1 MLRRLASWAMIGG
14 ALLYWQ
20 KKREQ
25 SAYGRSPAKPTIEE
39 KTRWEA
45 EGGALPRT
53 GAQLGPDPAVSAVS
67 VAQPE
72 RAKVMS
78 GTPNF

>member
-1 MLRRLASWAMIGG
+1 MFRRLASWVMIGG

-20 KKREQ
+20 KKRGQ
-25 SAYGRSPAKPTIEE
+25 TAHGRPPSKPSVEE

-45 EGGALPRT
+45 EGGALPKT
-53 GAQLGPDPAVSAVS
+53 GAQLGPNPVVS
-67 VAQPE
+67 VAEPE